1 MIKVIFKL
9 TKQTGYDDSQEFVYA
24 DYEGATVGD
33 IVAVNTRY
41 GYAIAKV
48 VKTDCYDENFSN
60 GRLATVE
67 CVIDSQKDREV
78 KEKAQ
83 KEKLEKIEAIKRKLL
98 LKRINLVDLDE
109 NEVEL
114 ILGMTN
120 NELESFIKSIK

>member
-41 GYAIAKV
+41 GYANAKV
-48 VKTDCYDENFSN
+48 VKTDCYDENFNN
-60 GRLATVE
+60 GRLAIVE
-67 CVIDSQKDREV
+67 CVIDSQKDREA

>member
-67 CVIDSQKDREV
+67 CVIDSQKDREA

-83 KEKLEKIEAIKRKLL
+83 REKLEKIEAIKRRLL
-98 LKRINLVDLDE
+98 LKRIDVIPLDE
-109 NEVEL
+109 SEAEL

-120 NELESFIKSIK
+120 NELENFIKSIK